1 MLLKDKICI
10 VAGAAAPK
18 GIGRATAYLF
28 AKHGAKLVLAD
39 RANSSDLAA
48 DFKET
53 MHQETGISPDVIAIA
68 CDITD
73 PDQCSNVVSRAVSE
87 FGSIDVLVNSAGIVE
102 TRTLLDT
109 STDDLS
115 RMIDVNLKGA
125 FILCQ
130 AALRQFATQKSGVI
144 VNLASLAAQRGGGL
158 VGGAHYASAKGGVIS
173 LTRSIAREFGPLGI
187 RANVICP
194 AMAQTAMM
202 DGLSEL
208 DLAAIRETIPL
219 RRFADPAEIAG
230 ACLYLASDLSSF
242 VTGTTL
248 DVNGGLHIH

>member
-28 AKHGAKLVLAD
+28 AKHDAKLVLAD
-39 RANSSDLAA
+39 RASSDLLAA
-48 DFKET
+48 EFKDAV
-53 MHQETGISPDVIAIA
+53 QRETGLCPDVIAVA

-73 PDQCSNVVSRAVSE
+73 PGQCADMISRAVAE
-87 FGSIDVLVNSAGIVE
+87 FGHIDVLVNSAGVVE
-102 TRTLLDT
+102 TRALLDI
-109 STDDLS
+109 SPDDLS
-115 RMIDVNLKGA
+115 HMIDVNLKGA
-125 FILCQ
+125 FTLCQ
-130 AALRQFATQKSGVI
+130 AALHQFAAQKTGVI

-202 DGLSEL
+202 DGISEK
-208 DLAAIRETIPL
+208 DLAAIRDTIPL
-219 RRFADPAEIAG
+219 RRFADPSEVAG

>member
-1 MLLKDKICI
+1 MLLKNKICI

-18 GIGRATAYLF
+18 GIGRATAHLF
-28 AKHGAKLVLAD
+28 ATHGATLVLVD
-39 RANSSDLAA
+39 RASNDLLAA
-48 DFKET
+48 EFRDSVQ
-53 MHQETGISPDVIAIA
+53 QETGTRPEAIAIP

-73 PDQCSNVVSRAVSE
+73 PAQCTNMVNRAVAE
-87 FGSIDVLVNSAGIVE
+87 FGHIDVLVNSAGVVQ
-102 TRTLLDT
+102 TRALLDT
-109 STDDLS
+109 SPDDLS

-125 FILCQ
+125 FTLCQ
-130 AALRQFATQKSGVI
+130 AALRQFAVQKSGVI

-202 DGLSEL
+202 DGISEK

-219 RRFADPAEIAG
+219 RRFAQPSEVAG